1 MANLYNDTPE
11 LRFHLNHPLMKHIV
25 ELKERN
31 FAEKDQFDYAPQNFE
46 DAMDSYEKVLEMAG
60 QICTDIIAP
69 NAEDVDHEG
78 PQVVDGRVVYAAG
91 TAQNLD
97 ALNKG
102 GLLGITL
109 PRQYEGL
116 NFPIVP
122 YIMCADM
129 VSACD
134 AGFTNIWGL
143 QDCAETIHEFASE
156 DQKQR
161 FLTRVSRG
169 ETMAMD
175 LTEPDAGSDLQAVML
190 KATFNEA
197 DGFWYLNGVKRFITN
212 GDGDI
217 ALVLARSEEGTK
229 DGRGL
234 SMFIYDKNHGGV
246 TVRRIENKMG
256 IKGSP
261 TCELVFKNAKAELC
275 GDRKMGLIKYVMS
288 LMNGARLGIAAQ
300 SVGISQAAFNE
311 ALAYAKDRKQFGKA
325 IIEFPA
331 VYQMLGLMKA
341 KLDASRTLLYET
353 SRFVDVYKTW
363 GQIAEDRKLEPAERD
378 EMKKYQKLA
387 DACTPISKGLSSEFC
402 NQNAYDSIQIHGG
415 SGFMKDYACERIYR
429 DARITS
435 IYEGTTQLQ
444 VVAAIRHVTTG
455 TYLGMMRQHEQA
467 FTAPELEGLRETL
480 RGLADTYEAT
490 VAEVIEHKNN
500 DYIDFQAR
508 RLVEMAGY
516 IIMSHLLVS
525 DASRDNM
532 FRISAEIFVQYTE
545 GEVAKHAAVIA
556 GGKPD
561 EMTKYMKCM
570 LAKA

>member
-1 MANLYNDTPE
+1 MANLYNDIPE
-11 LRFHLNHPLMKHIV
+11 LRFHLNHPLMKRIV
-25 ELKERN
+25 ELKERG
-31 FAEKDQFDYAPQNFE
+31 FTEKEQFDYAPQDFK
-46 DAMDSYEKVLEMAG
+46 DAMDSYERVLELTG
-60 QICTDIIAP
+60 QICSDIIGP
-69 NAEDVDHEG
+69 NAEEVDHEG
-78 PQVVDGRVVYAAG
+78 PRVEDGRVVYAEG
-91 TAQNLD
+91 TSRNLK
-97 ALNKG
+97 ALNQA
-102 GLLGITL
+102 GLMGITL
-109 PRQYEGL
+109 PRKYDGL
-116 NFPIVP
+116 NFPITP
-122 YIMCADM
+122 YVMCADM

-156 DQKQR
+156 EQKAR
-161 FLTRVSRG
+161 FLPRVSAG

-190 KATFNEA
+190 KATYNEA
-197 DGFWYLNGVKRFITN
+197 DGYWYLNGVKRFITN
-212 GDGDI
+212 GDGHI

-234 SMFIYDKNHGGV
+234 SMFIYDKNDGGV

-275 GDRKMGLIKYVMS
+275 GDRKMGLIKYVMA

-300 SVGISQAAFNE
+300 SVGVSQAAYDE

-353 SRFVDVYKTW
+353 SRFVDVYKTLAH
-363 GQIAEDRKLEPAERD
+363 ISEERKLEPSERE
-378 EMKKYQKLA
+378 EMKRHQKLA
-387 DACTPISKGLSSEFC
+387 DACTPIAKGLSSEFC
-402 NQNAYDSIQIHGG
+402 NQNAYDSIQVHGG
-415 SGFMKDYACERIYR
+415 SGFMKDYPCERIYR

-455 TYLGMMRQHEQA
+455 TYLGMMRDYEKE
-467 FTAPELEGLRETL
+467 FTAPGLEHLREIL
-480 RGLADTYEAT
+480 KGLADTYEAS
-490 VAEVIEHKNN
+490 VAEVVEYKNN

-516 IIMSHLLVS
+516 LVMAHLLVS
-525 DASRDNM
+525 DASRDGM
-532 FRISAEIFVQYTE
+532 FRISAEIFVQYVE
-545 GEVAKHAAVIA
+545 GEVAKHAALIA
-556 GGKPD
+556 GGKPE
-561 EMTKYMKCM
+561 EMVKYTCCMK
-570 LAKA
+570 AK